1 MKALY
6 HPWQD
11 RRSDVF
17 RHNLLFSALIIPFI
31 PLAVTAAGAQSAPAG
46 TSIGSL
52 TEVVGRDGIGDRIVG
67 YGVVT
72 GLNGTGD
79 DFSKSPSL
87 AESYMSL
94 LQNLQLP
101 GLNEQ
106 SLARQRSCAVV
117 IVTSNVPYTAGK
129 GDEIDVSLTSAFDA
143 ESLAGGRLD
152 YATLIPPGF
161 SIEESPLIAT
171 VVGAPIPLDL
181 GNPVRTTLRNAGRI
195 EWDAVP
201 FSQYDFVQRVSNA
214 PDSPLCF
221 QLRLNDP
228 WNESVVAAREIA
240 AGINEDWFNEDEPPL
255 ATLREDGRVIVRFPS
270 WADDVN
276 QRMSFISEVEQL
288 SLDPR
293 LITSNARV
301 LLDRTRGLII
311 VGAGVRFEPTAVS
324 VEGLEHVT
332 IEPTP
337 IPTQF
342 EPIINTDSTVG
353 VSTATSPERGARLQE
368 LVSQMRKLQ
377 IPVSKQIDVIIG
389 LRLDGAL
396 LNIESWQVI
405 Q

>member
-1 MKALY
+1 M
-6 HPWQD
+6 
-11 RRSDVF
+11 F
-17 RHNLLFSALIIPFI
+17 RHLLLFSALIVPFTT
-31 PLAVTAAGAQSAPAG
+31 PAVVPACAQSAPIG

-79 DFSKSPSL
+79 DFSKSPTL

-101 GLNEQ
+101 GLDER
-106 SLARQRSCAVV
+106 SLARQKSCAVV
-117 IVTSNVPYTAGK
+117 IVTANVPYTAGK
-129 GDEIDVSLTSAFDA
+129 GDEVDVSLTSAFDA

-152 YATLIPPGF
+152 FATLVPPGF
-161 SIEESPLIAT
+161 TIEESPLIAT

-181 GNPVRTTLRNAGRI
+181 SNPVRTTLRNAGRI
-195 EWDAVP
+195 EWDQSP
-201 FSQYDFVQRVSNA
+201 FSQYDFIQRTSNA
-214 PDSPLCF
+214 PDAPLCF
-221 QLRLNDP
+221 QLRLNEP
-228 WNESVVAAREIA
+228 WNESMIAAREIA
-240 AGINEDWFNEDEPPL
+240 AGINEDWLEEGQAPL
-255 ATLREDGRVIVRFPS
+255 ATLREDGRVIVRFPV
-270 WADDVN
+270 WANDVN
-276 QRMSFISEVEQL
+276 ERMSFISEVEQL

-332 IEPTP
+332 IEPDP

-353 VSTATSPERGARLQE
+353 VSTSTSPERGARLQE

-377 IPVSKQIDVIIG
+377 IPVSKQIDVIVG

-396 LNIESWQVI
+396 LNVESWQVI

>member
-1 MKALY
+1 M
-6 HPWQD
+6 
-11 RRSDVF
+11 
-17 RHNLLFSALIIPFI
+17 
-31 PLAVTAAGAQSAPAG
+31 G

-52 TEVVGRDGIGDRIVG
+52 TEVVGRDGIGDNLVG

-87 AESYMSL
+87 AEAYMSL

-101 GLNEQ
+101 GLDER
-106 SLARQRSCAVV
+106 SLARQQSCAVV
-117 IVTSNVPYTAGK
+117 IVTANVPYTAGK
-129 GDEIDVSLTSAFDA
+129 GDLLNVSVTSAFDA

-152 YATLIPPGF
+152 YATLVPAGF
-161 SIEESPLIAT
+161 TIEESPLVAT
-171 VVGAPIPLDL
+171 VVGAPIPLNL
-181 GNPVRTTLRNAGRI
+181 SNPVRATLMDAGRI
-195 EWDAVP
+195 EWDQVP
-201 FSQYDFVQRVSNA
+201 FSQYDFIQKVSDA
-214 PDSPLCF
+214 PGAALCF
-221 QLRLNDP
+221 QLRLHQP

-240 AGINEDWFNEDEPPL
+240 AGINEDWIDQGQEPL
-255 ATLREDGRVIVRFPS
+255 ASLREDGRIVVRFPD
-270 WADDVN
+270 WANDVDK
-276 QRMSFISEVEQL
+276 RMSFISEIEQL

-293 LITSNARV
+293 LLTSNARI
-301 LLDRTRGLII
+301 LLDRTKGLII

-332 IEPTP
+332 IEPIP
-337 IPTQF
+337 VPTQF
-342 EPIINTDSTVG
+342 EPIVNTDSTIG
-353 VSTATSPERGARLQE
+353 VSTYSSPEQGARLQE

-396 LNIESWQVI
+396 LNVESWQVI

>member
-1 MKALY
+1 
-6 HPWQD
+6 
-11 RRSDVF
+11 VF
-17 RHNLLFSALIIPFI
+17 RHLLLFSALIIPFTT
-31 PLAVTAAGAQSAPAG
+31 PAVVPVGAQSAPMG

-79 DFSKSPSL
+79 DFSKSPTL

-101 GLNEQ
+101 GLNEG
-106 SLARQRSCAVV
+106 SLARQKSCAVV
-117 IVTSNVPYTAGK
+117 IVTANVPYTAGK

-152 YATLIPPGF
+152 FATLVPPGF
-161 SIEESPLIAT
+161 TIEESPIIAT

-181 GNPVRTTLRNAGRI
+181 SNPVRTTLMNAGRI
-195 EWDAVP
+195 EWDESP
-201 FSQYDFVQRVSNA
+201 FSQYDFIQRASNA
-214 PDSPLCF
+214 PDAPLCF

-228 WNESVVAAREIA
+228 WNQSMVASREIA
-240 AGINEDWFNEDEPPL
+240 AGINEDWLEEGQAPL
-255 ATLREDGRVIVRFPS
+255 ATLREDGRVIVRFPV
-270 WADDVN
+270 WANDVN
-276 QRMSFISEVEQL
+276 ERMSFISEVEQL
-288 SLDPR
+288 SLDSR

-324 VEGLEHVT
+324 VEGLQHVT
-332 IEPTP
+332 IEPAP
-337 IPTQF
+337 VPTQF
-342 EPIINTDSTVG
+342 EPIFNTDSTVG
-353 VSTATSPERGARLQE
+353 VSTSTSPEQGARLQE

-377 IPVSKQIDVIIG
+377 IPVSKQIDVIVG

-396 LNIESWQVI
+396 LNVESWQVI